1 MKYIK
6 KILVLLIALIP
17 FAVSASD
24 ISTLPAKIETSE
36 GIVFYNYG
44 DKYWGYSIPEEDT
57 VVINPSSYF
66 TDYYFEESGN
76 INILLNDSKTI
87 YNVKAYVNSDK
98 NSFVTIPFE
107 IVKPSKE
114 EQSVILK
121 DLEVVGFNLD
131 YKPNLNEY
139 KVTVPDY
146 VTEVYINAV
155 PQGNLTK
162 MAGDGIV
169 KLDKK
174 TNVVEVEV
182 YNEMVGVSHYKI
194 TIVKKNIALTYII
207 FTSIFFI
214 AMIGVMLFFFKKYQD
229 KASTVNPNILKRK
242 IKEVNVDEIISSV
255 KEKNNDN
262 MNDIAGENITPGVLT
277 PRTMIPDE
285 NNK

>member
-1 MKYIK
+1 MKSVN

-17 FAVSASD
+17 FVVSASD

-44 DKYWGYSIPEEDT
+44 DKYWGYSMPEVDT
-57 VVINPSSYF
+57 IVLNPSSYF
-66 TDYYFEESGN
+66 PEYYFEVDGN
-76 INILLNDSKTI
+76 INVLLNDTKTI
-87 YNVKAYVNSDK
+87 YNVKAYANSDK

-107 IVKPSKE
+107 IVVPANE
-114 EQSVILK
+114 EQSVTLK
-121 DLEVVGFNLD
+121 DLDVVGFNLD

-146 VTEVYINAV
+146 VTEVYVSAI

-162 MAGDGIV
+162 IAGDGIIKV
-169 KLDKK
+169 DKK
-174 TNVVEVEV
+174 TNEVNIEV
-182 YNEMVGVSHYKI
+182 YNETVGVSNYKI
-194 TIVKKNIALTYII
+194 TIVKKNIAITYII

-214 AMIGVMLFFFKKYQD
+214 AIIGVMLFFFKKYQD
-229 KASTVNPNILKRK
+229 KASSVNPSILKRK

-255 KEKNNDN
+255 KEKNKDN